1 MKITLLVEGIR
12 HPVELTEEGI
22 TIGRGDAATIR
33 IMATAVSR
41 VHSRFFLQNG
51 QPHVADLRSLN
62 GTTVNGVQVNTPMPF
77 KQGDIILMGEVPVQ
91 WVGEKESV
99 STTSQATGKFGP
111 TGTGSYAAKALNALS
126 APKSIRSGISLEDRA
141 FDASGSIMVP
151 HASLEKM
158 LAQHKTD
165 QDTSS
170 AASLFQRLA
179 SMAGTLLRAT
189 DLAEL
194 LESVMSLVTAQIP
207 CQRGFILLAA
217 ADGQLVPEYV
227 WEEKPGANS
236 APISR
241 TIAHTAMKD
250 RVTIL
255 TTDARIDPRFAA
267 GDSIKIHGI
276 TSALCAPLV
285 VDDQALGVVY
295 LESSLSKGGFRRE
308 DEHLLSAMANFAA
321 VGIQRE
327 RETRFRQRLERYHS
341 PAVVD
346 QILKSSQSIESPAL
360 QAQRSEI
367 TVLFAD
373 ISGFTRMS
381 EGMEPLRLANILNR
395 TFEALTE
402 QIFARGGTL
411 DKYIGDAIMA
421 FFGAPQ
427 PDPDHPRLA
436 VEAAIA
442 MQESLKFMNE
452 NRPEGYPELRMRIG
466 INSGEAFAGDIGC
479 EKRMDYTVMGSTVNL
494 ASRLE
499 SGVAKPSQ
507 IVVGPRTADL
517 AGKAHLRQLAGYSL
531 KGIEQE
537 VKPYEVLWAHD
548 APTAVHELK

>member
-1 MKITLLVEGIR
+1 MKLTLLVEGVR
-12 HPVELTEEGI
+12 HPVMLTEEGV

-33 IMATAVSR
+33 IMANAVSR
-41 VHSRFFLQNG
+41 VHSRFFLLDG
-51 QPHVADLRSLN
+51 KPHVMDLRSLN
-62 GTTVNGVQVNTPMPF
+62 GTTVNGAQVNAPMPI
-77 KQGDIILMGEVPVQ
+77 KQGDLIMVGEVPVQ
-91 WVGEKESV
+91 WVGEADPVPVSV
-99 STTSQATGKFGP
+99 PSSGP
-111 TGTGSYAAKALNALS
+111 TGTGSYMLNS
-126 APKSIRSGISLEDRA
+126 QSVPKSARSGISLEDRA

-158 LAQHKTD
+158 LAQHQQEK
-165 QDTSS
+165 DTVG

-179 SMAGTLLRAT
+179 SMAGTLLRAS
-189 DLAEL
+189 DLNEL
-194 LESVMSLVTAQIP
+194 LEAVMSLVTAQIP
-207 CQRGFILLAA
+207 CQRGFILLTGAE
-217 ADGQLVPEYV
+217 GELIPEFV
-227 WEEKPGANS
+227 WEEKPGTNA

-241 TIAHTAMKD
+241 TIARTAMQD

-255 TTDARIDPRFAA
+255 TTDARIDPRFSA
-267 GDSIKIHGI
+267 GESIKIHGI
-276 TSALCAPLV
+276 TSALCAPLI

-327 RETRFRQRLERYHS
+327 REARFRQRLERYHS
-341 PAVVD
+341 PGVVS
-346 QILKSSQSIESPAL
+346 QILKSSQSLESPAL

-373 ISGFTRMS
+373 ISGFTHMS
-381 EGMEPLRLANILNR
+381 EGMEPLKLARILNR
-395 TFEALTE
+395 TFEAMTE
-402 QIFARGGTL
+402 QIFGRGGTL

-427 PDPDHPRLA
+427 PDANHARLA
-436 VEAAIA
+436 VETAIA
-442 MQESLKFMNE
+442 MQEALRFLND
-452 NRPEGYPELRMRIG
+452 NRPEGFPELQMRIG

-499 SGVAKPSQ
+499 SGVAKAGQ
-507 IVVGPRTADL
+507 IVVGPRTA
-517 AGKAHLRQLAGYSL
+517 QLIGVGSLKRLPPVAL

-537 VKPYEVLWAHD
+537 VEPYEVPWQDVTLTL
-548 APTAVHELK
+548 P

>member
-12 HPVELTEEGI
+12 HPVTLTEEGI

-33 IMATAVSR
+33 IMANAVSR
-41 VHSRFFLQNG
+41 VHSKFFLLDG
-51 QPHVADLRSLN
+51 KPHVMDLRSLN
-62 GTTVNGVQVNTPMPF
+62 GTTVNSLQVNVPMPF

-91 WVGEKESV
+91 WVGDADPTPMSGIKL
-99 STTSQATGKFGP
+99 GP
-111 TGTGSYAAKALNALS
+111 TGTGSYMLNALA
-126 APKSIRSGISLEDRA
+126 APKSVRSGISLEDRA

-158 LAQHKTD
+158 LAQH
-165 QDTSS
+165 QSEQSTSG

-179 SMAGTLLRAT
+179 SMAGTLLRAS

-194 LESVMSLVTAQIP
+194 LEAVMSLVTAQIL
-207 CQRGFILLAA
+207 CQRGFILLAGP
-217 ADGQLVPEYV
+217 DGELLPEYV

-241 TIAHTAMKD
+241 TIARTAMKD

-276 TSALCAPLV
+276 TSALCAPLI
-285 VDDQALGVVY
+285 VDDQSLGVVY

-327 RETRFRQRLERYHS
+327 REARFRQRLERYHS

-346 QILKSSQSIESPAL
+346 QILKSSQSLESPAL

-381 EGMEPLRLANILNR
+381 EGMEPLKLANILNR
-395 TFEALTE
+395 TFEAMTE
-402 QIFARGGTL
+402 QIFGRGGTL

-427 PDPDHPRLA
+427 PEPNHARLA

-442 MQESLKFMNE
+442 MQEALKFLNE
-452 NRPEGYPELRMRIG
+452 NRPEGYPELMMRIG
-466 INSGEAFAGDIGC
+466 LNSGEAFAGDIGC

-499 SGVAKPSQ
+499 SGVAKAGQ
-507 IVVGPRTADL
+507 IIVGPRTAEL
-517 AGKAHLRQLAGYSL
+517 LGVNSLKKMAPVAL

-537 VKPYEVLWAHD
+537 VTPYEVPWQDVTL
-548 APTAVHELK
+548 TLG

>member
-12 HPVELTEEGI
+12 HPVILTEEGV

-33 IMATAVSR
+33 IMANAVSR
-41 VHSRFFLQNG
+41 VHSKFFLLDG
-51 QPHVADLRSLN
+51 KPHVVDLRSLN
-62 GTTVNGVQVNTPMPF
+62 GTTVNGVQVNGPTPF
-77 KQGDIILMGEVPVQ
+77 KQGDIIMMGEVPVQ
-91 WVGEKESV
+91 WVGAADP
-99 STTSQATGKFGP
+99 TPTPTGGGSKVGP
-111 TGTGSYAAKALNALS
+111 TGTGSYILNSLA
-126 APKSIRSGISLEDRA
+126 APKSVRSGISLEDRA

-158 LAQHKTD
+158 LAQHQTE
-165 QDTSS
+165 QSTSG

-189 DLAEL
+189 DLTEL

-207 CQRGFILLAA
+207 CQRGFILLAGP
-217 ADGQLVPEYV
+217 DGELMPEYL

-236 APISR
+236 SPISR
-241 TIAHTAMKD
+241 TIARTAMKD

-276 TSALCAPLV
+276 TSALCAPLI
-285 VDDQALGVVY
+285 VDDQSLGVVY

-327 RETRFRQRLERYHS
+327 REARFRNRLERYHS
-341 PAVVD
+341 PAVVS
-346 QILKSSQSIESPAL
+346 QILKSSQSLESPAL

-381 EGMEPLRLANILNR
+381 EGMEPLKLANILNR
-395 TFEALTE
+395 TFEAMTE
-402 QIFARGGTL
+402 QIFGRGGTL

-427 PDPDHPRLA
+427 PEANHARLA
-436 VEAAIA
+436 VETAIA
-442 MQESLKFMNE
+442 MQEALKFLNE
-452 NRPEGYPELRMRIG
+452 NRPEGFPELMMRIG

-499 SGVAKPSQ
+499 SGVAKAGQ
-507 IVVGPRTADL
+507 IVVGPRTAEIL
-517 AGKAHLRQLAGYSL
+517 GKDSLICMAPVTL
-531 KGIEQE
+531 KGIEQQ
-537 VKPYEVLWAHD
+537 VTPYEVPWQDVTLN
-548 APTAVHELK
+548 LS